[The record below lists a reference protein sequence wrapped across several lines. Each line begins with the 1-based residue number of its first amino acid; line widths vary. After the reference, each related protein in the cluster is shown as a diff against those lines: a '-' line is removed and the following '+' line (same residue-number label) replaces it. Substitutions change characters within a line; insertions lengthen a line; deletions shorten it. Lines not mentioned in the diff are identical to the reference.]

1 MGKRVCGL
9 PNMQEIDQMSSNE
22 LREHLVMYRAALLT
36 PITQVK
42 SQKKQIE
49 NPMII
54 RQTKRTI
61 ARIITVLIRRGE
73 RVTA

>member
-9 PNMQEIDQMSSNE
+9 PNMQEIDQMSNDE
-22 LREHLVMYRAALLT
+22 IREHIVMYRSAVIT
-36 PITQVK
+36 PMAQIK

-61 ARIITVLIRRGE
+61 ARMITVLVRRGVK
-73 RVTA
+73 VTA